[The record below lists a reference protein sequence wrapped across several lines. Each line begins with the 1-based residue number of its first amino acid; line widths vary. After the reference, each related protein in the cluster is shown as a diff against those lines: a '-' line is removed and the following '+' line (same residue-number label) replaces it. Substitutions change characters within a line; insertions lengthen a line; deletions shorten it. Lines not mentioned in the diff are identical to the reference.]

1 MLTIRNI
8 ETHPYDEKLFDKDT
22 LTLTH
27 KATVLTGPNGY
38 GKTTLMRELKNALKD
53 NGATP
58 FDNNPRARKLSFSAS
73 EVFLDKTIDKDATIG
88 FLSYDS
94 HDDDYSNT
102 ISSNLF
108 NEDFAQVAL
117 RKTSS
122 EGQNNLISLMDLF
135 DNAQAIAKEH
145 QQLRQL
151 VIFVDGIDSGLS
163 VNLLHLIVKTL
174 DTKLK
179 QIERHNPN
187 LEVFI
192 IFTTNAYELVRNLPT
207 IDPITF
213 EPVSYKSYND
223 FYQDMLDKA
232 ERT

>member
-1 MLTIRNI
+1 MLEIRNI
-8 ETHPYDEKLFDKDT
+8 ETHPYDEKLFNNDT
-22 LTLTH
+22 LTLTN
-27 KATVLTGPNGY
+27 KATVLSGPNGY
-38 GKTTLMRELKNALKD
+38 GKTTLIRELKNALKA
-53 NGATP
+53 NGAIE
-58 FDNNPRARKLSFSAS
+58 FDNNPRSRKLAFSAS
-73 EVFLDKTIDKDATIG
+73 EVFRDEAIHKDASIG

-94 HDDDYSNT
+94 HADDYSST
-102 ISSNLF
+102 ISKNLF
-108 NEDFAQVAL
+108 NEDFAQVTL

-122 EGQNNLISLMDLF
+122 EGQNNLMSLMDLF
-135 DNAQAIAKEH
+135 DNAQTIAKEH

-163 VNLLHLIVKTL
+163 VNLLHLIAKTL

-179 QIERHNPN
+179 QVERHNPN

-213 EPVSYKSYND
+213 EPVVYESYED

>member
-1 MLTIRNI
+1 MLEIRNI
-8 ETHPYDEKLFDKDT
+8 ETHPYDEKLFNNDT
-22 LTLTH
+22 LTLTN
-27 KATVLTGPNGY
+27 KVTVLSGPNGY
-38 GKTTLMRELKNALKD
+38 GKTTLMRELKNALKA
-53 NGATP
+53 NGAIE
-58 FDNNPRARKLSFSAS
+58 FDNNPRARKLTFSAS
-73 EVFLDKTIDKDATIG
+73 EIFLDKSIDKNATIG

-94 HDDDYSNT
+94 HADDYSST
-102 ISSNLF
+102 ISKNIY

-122 EGQNNLISLMDLF
+122 EGQNNLMSLMDLF

-163 VNLLHLIVKTL
+163 VNLLHLIAKTL
-174 DTKLK
+174 DAKLK
-179 QIERHNPN
+179 QVERHNPN

-207 IDPITF
+207 IDPITV
-213 EPVSYKSYND
+213 EPVSYKNYED
-223 FYQDMLDKA
+223 FYQDILDKA
-232 ERT
+232 ERN

>member
-1 MLTIRNI
+1 MLTITNI
-8 ETHPYDEKLFDKDT
+8 ETRPYGKKLFDKDT
-22 LTLTH
+22 LILTN
-27 KATVLTGPNGY
+27 KTTVLSGPNGY
-38 GKTTLMRELKNALKD
+38 GKTTLMRELKNALKA
-53 NGATP
+53 NGAIE
-58 FDNNPRARKLSFSAS
+58 FDNNPRSRKLSSGIFRDST
-73 EVFLDKTIDKDATIG
+73 FDKNATIG

-94 HDDDYSNT
+94 HADDYSRT
-102 ISSNLF
+102 IETNMY
-108 NEDFAQVAL
+108 NENFAQVAL

-163 VNLLHLIVKTL
+163 VNLLHLITKTL
-174 DTKLK
+174 DAKLK
-179 QIERHNPN
+179 QVERHNPN

-213 EPVSYKSYND
+213 EPVSYESYDD

-232 ERT
+232 ERN